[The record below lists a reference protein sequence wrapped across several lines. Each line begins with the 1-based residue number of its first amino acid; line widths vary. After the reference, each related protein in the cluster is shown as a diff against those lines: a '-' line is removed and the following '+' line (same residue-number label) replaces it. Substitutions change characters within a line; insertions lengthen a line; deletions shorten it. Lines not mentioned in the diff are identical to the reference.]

1 MNALVL
7 AFLAAIAA
15 AALGFDAKYFSV
27 SMHEVNNSALYLS
40 TTNFGEI
47 VVNKA
52 GRGLDFAQN
61 DYVTHAD
68 GTRLIA
74 GGLDTFWS
82 SGETEIVVP
91 IVDSNDGGGGAKLIG
106 FVKLLRFYP
115 SKISA
120 RRGDIEYDMEEGGP
134 PPTLQVGNIVI
145 SSSGV
150 HSTTSSDYVPPP
162 RGGGKC
168 ITGRDCYHN
177 NGTCNH
183 GLCSCLKDHT
193 GSYCQLYRP
202 DRLSLSEMINTK
214 IEDKNVDD
222 AITKPKRSIE
232 DLDRQAR
239 EKMKNNIHIETKKNA
254 PEVQEKIT
262 KQPTDNDLD
271 VPDPPTKRKVVKVKA
286 GAKKKAKPKEH
297 ENINSEGH
305 QDINEEFKLNSSPT
319 TSTKTTMNRD
329 NAEAS
334 SNHDNSNLVKKHS
347 GRDVNQV
354 EESKEPRIISYDDL
368 YGSNKPY
375 PEPYAAGKVPA
386 HMVHHRAS
394 AREKGYSFRYSVS
407 FRQSPFGFVLD
418 NRLADKSVI
427 EKVLHGQQADH
438 SDISEGDQ
446 VIAVDIHNTSTLSAA
461 TTTRILQSLSW
472 PKVIVF
478 ETAGSM
484 IDPAVIEKKKR
495 ESMFNITIIYPPT
508 LNTHTITVI
517 AAEWSPNLSLENKGD
532 NYCPI
537 YKFSAPEELFG
548 CEKPN
553 NDRNNYNIPES
564 LNELSANKGIGSS
577 DVVDKYPMSSMLL
590 RESQQYNFD
599 IEFKSVAIV
608 KRGVCTFVNKAVN
621 IVNGGASLG
630 LIVNTDDSLYTM
642 PAGKE
647 NTNTITNTIGLV
659 KENEGTVLFNEA
671 LKGEV
676 LAIVSAADTGH
687 TGCSIVGTW
696 AETILDSWPYS
707 VPKYEIEDILKK
719 AHHPKKK
726 VSIRGNTDEGGRIVV
741 SGENGWVYFD
751 YHLAL
756 FGPQEVPLDPLKL
769 VLAKPIHG
777 CDPNAYTVRITGGVV
792 AILRGGGCSFGIKV
806 INAQTLGAKAVI
818 IINTDNV
825 ETIRLNALADEV
837 PLINIPV
844 IMVSRRLQ
852 YYLEEK
858 LSKYHIMD
866 QFVVTIQPTG
876 LFHNYEQDN
885 NVPLPARVQ
894 IKKK

>member
-7 AFLAAIAA
+7 ALVAVIAA
-15 AALGFDAKYFSV
+15 TALGIDAKYFSV

-47 VVNKA
+47 VVTKA

-61 DYVTHAD
+61 DYITHAD

-91 IVDSNDGGGGAKLIG
+91 IVDSNDGDGAKLIG
-106 FVKLLRFYP
+106 FVKILRFYP

-134 PPTLQVGNIVI
+134 PPTLQVGNVVI

-193 GSYCQLYRP
+193 GSYCQLHRP
-202 DRLSLSEMINTK
+202 DRLSLSEIINSK

-222 AITKPKRSIE
+222 VITKPKRNIE

-262 KQPTDNDLD
+262 IQPNDNE
-271 VPDPPTKRKVVKVKA
+271 VEVTDPPTKKKVIKVKA
-286 GAKKKAKPKEH
+286 GTKKKAKPHEH
-297 ENINSEGH
+297 ENIESEGH
-305 QDINEEFKLNSSPT
+305 KVINEKLKSNSSPT
-319 TSTKTTMNRD
+319 TSTKATINKD
-329 NAEAS
+329 NVQAS
-334 SNHDNSNLVKKHS
+334 SNNDHNHHGKKHP
-347 GRDVNQV
+347 RHDDIQI
-354 EESKEPRIISYDDL
+354 EESKEPRIMTYDDL
-368 YGSNKPY
+368 YGSDKPY

-418 NRLADKSVI
+418 NRLADKSIV

-438 SDISEGDQ
+438 SDVGEGDQ

-478 ETAGSM
+478 ETAGSV
-484 IDPAVIEKKKR
+484 IDPVAIEKKKR
-495 ESMFNITIIYPPT
+495 ESMFNVTIIYPPT
-508 LNTHTITVI
+508 LSMHTISVN

-532 NYCPI
+532 SYCPI
-537 YKFSAPEELFG
+537 YKFLAPEELFG
-548 CEKPN
+548 CEKAN
-553 NDRNNYNIPES
+553 NDRSNYNIPTP
-564 LNELSANKGIGSS
+564 LNELLANKGTGPSEI
-577 DVVDKYPMSSMLL
+577 VDRYPMSSMLL
-590 RESQQYNFD
+590 RESQQNNFD
-599 IEFKSVAIV
+599 IDFKSLAIV
-608 KRGVCTFVNKAVN
+608 KRGVCTFVNKAVS

-630 LIVNTDDSLYTM
+630 LVVNTDDTSYNM

-647 NTNTITNTIGLV
+647 NTSNITSTIGLV
-659 KENEGTVLFNEA
+659 KESEGTVLFNEA
-671 LKGEV
+671 LRGEV
-676 LAIVSAADTGH
+676 LAVVSAADAGY
-687 TGCSIVGTW
+687 TGCSIVSTW

-707 VPKYEIEDILKK
+707 IPKYEIDDVLKK
-719 AHHPKKK
+719 AHQPKKK
-726 VSIRGNTDEGGRIVV
+726 VSIRGNTDEGGRIIV

-825 ETIRLNALADEV
+825 ETMRLNALADEI

-858 LSKYHIMD
+858 LTKYHIMD

>member
-1 MNALVL
+1 MILLVVL
-7 AFLAAIAA
+7 ATIVICVAGL
-15 AALGFDAKYFSV
+15 DAKYFSV

-40 TTNFGEI
+40 TTTYGEI
-47 VVNKA
+47 IVNKA
-52 GRGLDFAQN
+52 GRGLDFNQN
-61 DYVTHAD
+61 DYITHAD

-82 SGETEIVVP
+82 SGESEIVVP
-91 IVDSNDGGGGAKLIG
+91 IVDGAKLIG

-134 PPTLQVGNIVI
+134 PPTLQLGNVVI

-150 HSTTSSDYVPPP
+150 HSTTSSDYTPPP
-162 RGGGKC
+162 HGGGKC
-168 ITGRDCYHN
+168 ITGRDCYNN
-177 NGTCNH
+177 NGTCSL
-183 GLCSCLKDHT
+183 GLCSCLQDHT

-202 DRLSLSEMINTK
+202 DRLSLSDMINSK
-214 IEDKNVDD
+214 IDHNNEDD
-222 AITKPKRSIE
+222 AISKPKRNIE

-239 EKMKNNIHIETKKNA
+239 EKMKKTIHIETKKKT
-254 PEVQEKIT
+254 PEVHEQPVKIAT
-262 KQPTDNDLD
+262 QQIDNENELTE
-271 VPDPPTKRKVVKVKA
+271 PPTKKKVIKVKA
-286 GAKKKAKPKEH
+286 GTKKKAKPRDH
-297 ENINSEGH
+297 EDGVSDGNT
-305 QDINEEFKLNSSPT
+305 NSSEDTKSNPSSTSSTTASKDNTRT
-319 TSTKTTMNRD
+319 TSNNENEQRHNKRRD
-329 NAEAS
+329 D
-334 SNHDNSNLVKKHS
+334 NHI
-347 GRDVNQV
+347 
-354 EESKEPRIISYDDL
+354 EEPKQPRVLTYDDL
-368 YGSNKPY
+368 YGPNKPY

-386 HMVHHRAS
+386 HMVHHRSS
-394 AREKGYSFRYSVS
+394 AREKGYAFRYSVS

-418 NRLADKSVI
+418 NRLADKSIV

-438 SDISEGDQ
+438 SDINQGDQ
-446 VIAVDIHNTSTLSAA
+446 VIAVDIHNTTTLSAA

-478 ETAGSM
+478 ETAGST
-484 IDPAVIEKKKR
+484 IDPVAIEKKKR
-495 ESMFNITIIYPPT
+495 ESVFNVTILYPPT
-508 LNTHTITVI
+508 LNTLTLSLN
-517 AAEWSPNLSLENKGD
+517 AAEWSPNLALEDKGD
-532 NYCPI
+532 AYCPI
-537 YKFSAPEELFG
+537 FKFTAPDDLFG
-548 CEKPN
+548 CEKPDDDKN
-553 NDRNNYNIPES
+553 QYQLTDA
-564 LNELSANKGIGSS
+564 LNELVANQGAGPTET
-577 DVVDKYPMSSMLL
+577 VDRYPMSSMLL
-590 RESQQYNFD
+590 RESQQNNID
-599 IEFKSVAIV
+599 IDFKSVAIV

-621 IVNGGASLG
+621 IVSGGASLG
-630 LIVNTDDSLYTM
+630 LVVNTDDTSYNM

-647 NTNTITNTIGLV
+647 NTSNITSTIGLV
-659 KENEGTVLFNEA
+659 KEKEGTVLFNEA

-676 LAIVSAADTGH
+676 LAVISSADTGYA
-687 TGCSIVGTW
+687 GCSTVTAW
-696 AETILDSWPYS
+696 TETILDSWPYN
-707 VPKYEIEDILKK
+707 VPNYDLSDVLKK
-719 AHHPKKK
+719 AHNPKKK
-726 VSIRGNTDEGGRIVV
+726 VSIRGNADEGGRIVV

-756 FGPQEVPLDPLKL
+756 FGPQEVPLEPLKL

-792 AILRGGGCSFGIKV
+792 AVLRGGGCSFGIKV

-825 ETIRLNALADEV
+825 ETMRLNALADEI

-858 LSKYHIMD
+858 LTKYHVMD

-876 LFHNYEQDN
+876 LFHNYELDN
-885 NVPLPARVQ
+885 TMPLPARVQ